1 MKSIAFNVQIQAD
14 FHDRGMGKKAT
25 AMRLCRDINLILM
38 KYDGM
43 TGGAQILQ
51 VPKNIKVSKTS
62 ND

>member
-1 MKSIAFNVQIQAD
+1 MKSIPFNVQIQAD
-14 FHDRGMGKKAT
+14 FPDRGMRKKAT
-25 AMRLCRDINLILM
+25 AVRICRDINLILM

>member
-14 FHDRGMGKKAT
+14 FPDRGMRKKAT
-25 AMRLCRDINLILM
+25 AVRICRDINLILM

-51 VPKNIKVSKTS
+51 VPKNVKVSKTS

>member
-14 FHDRGMGKKAT
+14 FPDRGMRKKAT
-25 AMRLCRDINLILM
+25 AVRICRDINLILM

-51 VPKNIKVSKTS
+51 APRNIKVSKAS

>member
-14 FHDRGMGKKAT
+14 FPDRGMRKKAT
-25 AMRLCRDINLILM
+25 AVRICRDINLILM

-43 TGGAQILQ
+43 TGGAQL
-51 VPKNIKVSKTS
+51 VRAPKNIKVSKTS

>member
-14 FHDRGMGKKAT
+14 FPDRGMGKKAT
-25 AMRLCRDINLILM
+25 AVRLCRDIKPHPHEI
-38 KYDGM
+38 DGM

-51 VPKNIKVSKTS
+51 APRNIKVSKTS